1 MAEQKIGTV
10 FVELDLDPS
19 RYTKGQQ
26 QLLKDATT
34 TTLNIEENFKKLGIK
49 SSAEMDLMRQKI
61 QNSYDMIANSSKATA
76 NDIIRAEQAKND
88 QLNRL
93 NEQQF
98 GKQKTFLSDAKE
110 NWKAYTASIIAAGYA
125 AKEMIDA
132 SLKMEQIT
140 SSLKAVTGSS
150 QGAAVAFDYVRSESQ
165 RLGLNLE
172 STGLAYAKFAAATK
186 NTTLEGEGARKV
198 FSGVSEAVTA
208 LKLSGESANGIFLA
222 LSQMMSKGKISA
234 EELSGQLGERLPGAV
249 KLTADAMGL
258 TTQELL
264 KQMQEGKLMSADVLP
279 KLAEQLHK
287 TYGSAA
293 VEAAEGGQAAIN
305 RMNNAMFE
313 TKATVGDAIM
323 PVFADMAQGISLL
336 APYITAFVGGLK
348 MSAVELFGFVDKA
361 STIAV
366 SIFSGAI
373 FGSGGFD
380 KLKKDLSNIDAAVAD
395 SKKQI
400 YKDIDKVAT
409 AQEKAGEANLQMM
422 KAQAAASKS
431 TSNAITAEEKKAAT
445 ARETATKQLTEAI
458 RKANVDIDQINKT
471 TFEKEMVRINAE
483 EQEWLKKTQN
493 DVLVA
498 EWKSGQIILA
508 NQKQED
514 ETFKMWRKA
523 AEDAEA
529 AMKAEAEL
537 GIKMTDEIIKR
548 CDERRKAEIEIY
560 KDLRGYE
567 TENYNAT
574 LELIKKKETDL
585 RALGVSE
592 IAIAAWVAEETRK
605 AELKKAEYSDSFFDG
620 VKAGLEDIAAKQTSW
635 GKVGIDTV
643 KSFSDNASKTMGSVF
658 FDAYKGQLKSATEY
672 FTAFGDAIVKTFTD
686 ALAKM
691 IVEAALSKITMSF
704 NATWTEGA
712 GAVLGAVG
720 KVLGYAAD
728 WFFGDM
734 VPDAGQAY
742 GGLIGGLNPGA
753 DSYAYDTV
761 PAMLSP
767 GEYVMPR
774 SAVNQETVG
783 ALEYMRQTG
792 QRPRGYYIGGIV
804 GGLVVPPVV
813 VPPVEP
819 PPPPPPPPPIPTQG
833 TTPGQGPSAREMA
846 IRALYDANPEL
857 WAMLDSTWNC
867 YGDFGVDPAVGSGGY
882 MVNTAPERMLQD
894 PTAFGLMAASEN
906 WLYGKRINGAQ
917 SVFEYLLD
925 YGTLKHLQK
934 YWSSAQ
940 APDNNGWT
948 YTTFLLNR
956 LTNKIGYG
964 HEYGYNL
971 KGNEAR
977 NDWFPWVHGGLMAAS
992 AAVATYG
999 AGLAGAAIG
1008 SGLFGTGASIAG
1020 VTAAQIGGAVG
1031 GSLGASSFNAFQ
1043 QVGTDA
1049 PFNWATMAMSAASG
1063 AFSGALIGSSNLFTQ
1078 GGQAARE
1085 LTANTAGNAAYH
1097 DALAS
1102 GLSREAAEI
1111 AYINAYN
1118 ASLANATAEII
1129 QDMGISALTSVGKK
1143 YAISWLLGLVMGK
1156 PQSGTLGIGFEGVSG
1171 GEGLAA
1177 SIKNFPGSIG
1187 GSFGFP
1193 AKNGLDYV
1201 PRDNFMIRAHEGEAV
1216 LTKEENKRRRNGG
1229 NVLHFHFPKALV
1241 VDRKAVNELAG
1252 LIYPRLEKMAA
1263 WGH

>member
-1 MAEQKIGTV
+1 MAGSVGTI
-10 FVELDLDPS
+10 FAEIDLDSS
-19 RYTKGQQ
+19 RYLKSQQ
-26 QLLKDATT
+26 KLLQDATT
-34 TTLNIEENFKKLGIK
+34 TTLNIEQNFKNLGVK

-61 QNSYDMIANSSKATA
+61 NNSFEMIKNSSQATA

-88 QLNRL
+88 KLRQLD
-93 NEQQF
+93 EQQF
-98 GKQKTFLSDAKE
+98 GKQKKFLDDAKE
-110 NWKAYTASIIAAGYA
+110 HWKAYAASIAAVGYA

-208 LKLSGESANGIFLA
+208 LKLPGESANGIFLA

-313 TKATVGDAIM
+313 TKATVGDALM
-323 PVFADMAQGISLL
+323 PVFADMAKGISLL

-380 KLKKDLSNIDAAVAD
+380 KLKKDLSNIDDAVAD

-471 TFEKEMVRINAE
+471 TFEKEMARIESE
-483 EQEWLKKTQN
+483 EKEWLRKTQN

-537 GIKMTDEIIKR
+537 GIKMTDDAIKR
-548 CDERRKAEIEIY
+548 GDERRKAEIEIY

-592 IAIAAWVAEETRK
+592 IAISAWVTEETRK
-605 AELKKAEYSDSFFDG
+605 AELKKAEYSNSFFDG

-658 FDAYKGQLKSATEY
+658 FDAYKGQLKSSTEY
-672 FTAFGDAIVKTFTD
+672 FTAFSDALVKTFTD

-728 WFFGDM
+728 WFFS
-734 VPDAGQAY
+734 DAAAADWIPGQFAK
-742 GGLIGGLNPGA
+742 GGLINGMNPGA
-753 DSYAYDTV
+753 DSYAYDTI

-767 GEYVMPR
+767 G
-774 SAVNQETVG
+774 
-783 ALEYMRQTG
+783 
-792 QRPRGYYIGGIV
+792 
-804 GGLVVPPVV
+804 
-813 VPPVEP
+813 
-819 PPPPPPPPPIPTQG
+819 
-833 TTPGQGPSAREMA
+833 
-846 IRALYDANPEL
+846 
-857 WAMLDSTWNC
+857 
-867 YGDFGVDPAVGSGGY
+867 
-882 MVNTAPERMLQD
+882 
-894 PTAFGLMAASEN
+894 
-906 WLYGKRINGAQ
+906 
-917 SVFEYLLD
+917 
-925 YGTLKHLQK
+925 
-934 YWSSAQ
+934 
-940 APDNNGWT
+940 
-948 YTTFLLNR
+948 
-956 LTNKIGYG
+956 
-964 HEYGYNL
+964 
-971 KGNEAR
+971 
-977 NDWFPWVHGGLMAAS
+977 
-992 AAVATYG
+992 
-999 AGLAGAAIG
+999 
-1008 SGLFGTGASIAG
+1008 
-1020 VTAAQIGGAVG
+1020 
-1031 GSLGASSFNAFQ
+1031 
-1043 QVGTDA
+1043 
-1049 PFNWATMAMSAASG
+1049 
-1063 AFSGALIGSSNLFTQ
+1063 
-1078 GGQAARE
+1078 
-1085 LTANTAGNAAYH
+1085 
-1097 DALAS
+1097 
-1102 GLSREAAEI
+1102 
-1111 AYINAYN
+1111 
-1118 ASLANATAEII
+1118 
-1129 QDMGISALTSVGKK
+1129 
-1143 YAISWLLGLVMGK
+1143 
-1156 PQSGTLGIGFEGVSG
+1156 
-1171 GEGLAA
+1171 
-1177 SIKNFPGSIG
+1177 
-1187 GSFGFP
+1187 
-1193 AKNGLDYV
+1193 
-1201 PRDNFMIRAHEGEAV
+1201 
-1216 LTKEENKRRRNGG
+1216 
-1229 NVLHFHFPKALV
+1229 
-1241 VDRKAVNELAG
+1241 
-1252 LIYPRLEKMAA
+1252 
-1263 WGH
+1263 

>member
-1 MAEQKIGTV
+1 V
-10 FVELDLDPS
+10 
-19 RYTKGQQ
+19 
-26 QLLKDATT
+26 
-34 TTLNIEENFKKLGIK
+34 K
-49 SSAEMDLMRQKI
+49 SSAEFDLMRQKI
-61 QNSYDMIANSSKATA
+61 TNSYEMIKNSSQATA
-76 NDIIRAEQAKND
+76 NDIVRAEQAKNN
-88 QLNRL
+88 QLNSI

-208 LKLSGESANGIFLA
+208 LKLPGESANGIFLA

-323 PVFADMAQGISLL
+323 PVFADMAKGISLL

-348 MSAVELFGFVDKA
+348 MTSVELFGFVDKA

-380 KLKKDLSNIDAAVAD
+380 KLKKDLSDIDDVVKD
-395 SKKQI
+395 SKEQI

-409 AQEKAGEANLQMM
+409 AQEKAGEANMQSM
-422 KAQAAASKS
+422 KAQAAASKN
-431 TSNAITAEEKKAAT
+431 TSNTITAEEKRAAT

-471 TFEKEMVRINAE
+471 TFEKEMARIESE
-483 EQEWLKKTQN
+483 EKEWLRKTQN

-498 EWKSGQIILA
+498 EWKADQISIA

-523 AEDAEA
+523 SEDAEA
-529 AMKAEAEL
+529 AMKAEADM
-537 GIKMTDEIIKR
+537 GVKMTDDTIKR
-548 CDERRKAEIEIY
+548 GDERRKAEIEIY

-592 IAIAAWVAEETRK
+592 IAISAWVTEETRK
-605 AELKKAEYSDSFFDG
+605 AELKKAEYSDSFFEG
-620 VKAGLEDIAAKQTSW
+620 VRAGLADITAKQTSW

-658 FDAYKGQLKSATEY
+658 FDAYKGQLKSSTEY
-672 FTAFGDAIVKTFTD
+672 FTAFSDALVKTFTD

-691 IVEAALSKITMSF
+691 IVDAALSKITMSF

-742 GGLIGGLNPGA
+742 GGLMGGLNPGA
-753 DSYAYDTV
+753 DSYANDTI

-783 ALEYMRQTG
+783 TLEYMRQTG
-792 QRPRGYYIGGIV
+792 QKPQGYYDGGMVYGNDAYLQDYERQQEELRIAAMQQAQDEEAIREMALYTGSYDSASTLFYEMRQAEAERIQAEQQAQQQLEHNNYLAYLARVQAAHIAKLDTYAPVIDEESYTQLYTTIPNILSQDIYSGPPMAAMEYLGTKNGLNVYGVGDDNAKIHGRPYYTVGGDGSLYYTYYAPTGGGFIGGIV
-804 GGLVVPPVV
+804 SALTGGVSDILQGNPMGAALAESGILDGDLGGWLGALTGGATTVIKGIGEGDPLGGIVNSLTNILDNPLVNIADEVFTRMGTGPQQILNWLGV
-813 VPPVEP
+813 
-819 PPPPPPPPPIPTQG
+819 IPDDVYEMNYDWTMKIAHMVGAMYAAGAAEGWLGDLVMPG
-833 TTPGQGPSAREMA
+833 TFGAIGEAGTGIAATGIGGTEIAGTIARKILINE
-846 IRALYDANPEL
+846 ALKYITGSGVANPE
-857 WAMLDSTWNC
+857 
-867 YGDFGVDPAVGSGGY
+867 
-882 MVNTAPERMLQD
+882 
-894 PTAFGLMAASEN
+894 
-906 WLYGKRINGAQ
+906 
-917 SVFEYLLD
+917 
-925 YGTLKHLQK
+925 
-934 YWSSAQ
+934 
-940 APDNNGWT
+940 
-948 YTTFLLNR
+948 
-956 LTNKIGYG
+956 
-964 HEYGYNL
+964 
-971 KGNEAR
+971 
-977 NDWFPWVHGGLMAAS
+977 
-992 AAVATYG
+992 
-999 AGLAGAAIG
+999 
-1008 SGLFGTGASIAG
+1008 
-1020 VTAAQIGGAVG
+1020 
-1031 GSLGASSFNAFQ
+1031 
-1043 QVGTDA
+1043 
-1049 PFNWATMAMSAASG
+1049 
-1063 AFSGALIGSSNLFTQ
+1063 SGAL
-1078 GGQAARE
+1078 
-1085 LTANTAGNAAYH
+1085 
-1097 DALAS
+1097 
-1102 GLSREAAEI
+1102 
-1111 AYINAYN
+1111 
-1118 ASLANATAEII
+1118 
-1129 QDMGISALTSVGKK
+1129 GISFN
-1143 YAISWLLGLVMGK
+1143 GL
-1156 PQSGTLGIGFEGVSG
+1156 SG
-1171 GEGLAA
+1171 GEGIAE
-1177 SIKNFPGSIG
+1177 SIKNFPGSVG

-1193 AKNGLDYV
+1193 ASNGLDYV

-1216 LTKEENKRRRNGG
+1216 ITKEENKKRRNGKTGG
-1229 NVLHFHFPKALV
+1229 NVLYFNFPKAIV
-1241 VDRKAVNELAG
+1241 VDKRSVNELAE
-1252 LIYPRLEKMAA
+1252 LIYPRLDKLAA

>member
-1 MAEQKIGTV
+1 MAGSVGTI
-10 FVELDLDPS
+10 FAEIDLDSS
-19 RYTKGQQ
+19 RYLKSQQ
-26 QLLKDATT
+26 KLLQDATT
-34 TTLNIEENFKKLGIK
+34 TTLNIEQNFKNLGVK

-61 QNSYDMIANSSKATA
+61 NNSFEMIKNSSQATA

-98 GKQKTFLSDAKE
+98 GKQKKFLEDAKE
-110 NWKAYTASIIAAGYA
+110 NWKAYAASLIAVGYA

-208 LKLSGESANGIFLA
+208 LKLPGESANGIFLA

-348 MSAVELFGFVDKA
+348 MTSVELFGFVDKA

-380 KLKKDLSNIDAAVAD
+380 KLKKDLSEIDDTVKD
-395 SKKQI
+395 SKEQI

-422 KAQAAASKS
+422 KAQAAAAKN
-431 TSNAITAEEKKAAT
+431 TSNAMTAEEKKAAT

-471 TFEKEMVRINAE
+471 TFEKEMARIESE
-483 EQEWLKKTQN
+483 EKEWLRKTQN

-498 EWKSGQIILA
+498 EWKADQITIA

-523 AEDAEA
+523 SDDAEA

-537 GIKMTDEIIKR
+537 GVKLTEENIKR
-548 CDERRKAEIEIY
+548 GDERRKAETELY

-567 TENYNAT
+567 TENYNAS
-574 LELIKKKETDL
+574 LAMIKQKKIDL
-585 RALGVSE
+585 RALGVNE
-592 IAIAAWVAEETRK
+592 IAIAAWAAEETRK
-605 AELKKAEYSDSFFDG
+605 AELKKAEYSNSFFAG
-620 VKAGLEDIAAKQTSW
+620 VKAGLKDITAKQTSW

-643 KSFSDNASKTMGSVF
+643 KSFSDNASRTMGSVF

-672 FTAFGDAIVKTFTD
+672 FTTFTDAIMKSFAD

-728 WFFGDM
+728 WFFSSDYAESM
-734 VPDAGQAY
+734 VPLAH
-742 GGLIGGLNPGA
+742 GGLMGGLNPGA
-753 DSYAYDTV
+753 DSYANDTI

-792 QRPRGYYIGGIV
+792 QKPRGYADGG
-804 GGLVVPPVV
+804 
-813 VPPVEP
+813 PVEP
-819 PPPPPPPPPIPTQG
+819 LTAEEALWEIIKATNQGSSAIYTYGMHSNPGTYDQMQPNTLDSILAQIKANAYQPITVLDRQQIATNENDLWRTYGTYYLDKSGKLQRVNAGTLHDDIGQDGGGFFDGIFGTALSVLTGGISDAVIASIKILSG
-833 TTPGQGPSAREMA
+833 TTITDVLNVATGGFYSLFSGIAEGDILGGIKESLFAAKDNPIAQMA
-846 IRALYDANPEL
+846 DALGTSIGTVVQKVMNDVGLMSDADYQKNYEYTEL
-857 WAMLDSTWNC
+857 IAH
-867 YGDFGVDPAVGSGGY
+867 AVGSY
-882 MVNTAPERMLQD
+882 
-894 PTAFGLMAASEN
+894 F
-906 WLYGKRINGAQ
+906 
-917 SVFEYLLD
+917 
-925 YGTLKHLQK
+925 
-934 YWSSAQ
+934 
-940 APDNNGWT
+940 
-948 YTTFLLNR
+948 
-956 LTNKIGYG
+956 
-964 HEYGYNL
+964 
-971 KGNEAR
+971 
-977 NDWFPWVHGGLMAAS
+977 
-992 AAVATYG
+992 
-999 AGLAGAAIG
+999 
-1008 SGLFGTGASIAG
+1008 
-1020 VTAAQIGGAVG
+1020 IGGAGKLAEGMTAADVIEEVAKEVAKKYALKTAMDIAGKAFLPNDQG
-1031 GSLGASSFNAFQ
+1031 GSLNVSFN
-1043 QVGTDA
+1043 
-1049 PFNWATMAMSAASG
+1049 
-1063 AFSGALIGSSNLFTQ
+1063 
-1078 GGQAARE
+1078 
-1085 LTANTAGNAAYH
+1085 
-1097 DALAS
+1097 
-1102 GLSREAAEI
+1102 
-1111 AYINAYN
+1111 
-1118 ASLANATAEII
+1118 
-1129 QDMGISALTSVGKK
+1129 GI
-1143 YAISWLLGLVMGK
+1143 
-1156 PQSGTLGIGFEGVSG
+1156 SG
-1171 GEGLAA
+1171 GEGLASA
-1177 SIKNFPGSIG
+1177 IKNFPGSVG
-1187 GSFGFP
+1187 GSFAFP

-1216 LTKEENKRRRNGG
+1216 LTKEENKKRRNGKTGG
-1229 NVLHFHFPKALV
+1229 NVLQFYFPKALV
-1241 VDRKAVNELAG
+1241 VDKRSVNELAE
-1252 LIYPRLEKMAA
+1252 LIYPRLNKLVA
-1263 WGH
+1263 WGT